1 MLKLSRKTLYAVE
14 AVVDIA
20 YNARSEPVQSKEI
33 TRRQGIPQ
41 RYLEQVMQQLVRAGI
56 LKGVRGPRGGY
67 LLAKERRR
75 VTVGEIVRTIAE
87 MDSEADSNGY
97 SSESP
102 MGTKVI
108 KPLLDD
114 VEKGMMDAL
123 DSVTIDDMCVRASS
137 SEVPRDSRDRLD
149 FTI

>member
-1 MLKLSRKTLYAVE
+1 MLKLSRKTLYALE

-20 YNARSEPVQSKEI
+20 YNARAEPVQSKEI

-56 LKGVRGPRGGY
+56 LRGVRGPRGGY

-75 VTVGEIVRTIAE
+75 VTLGEIVRTIAALE
-87 MDSEADSNGY
+87 HETESNGY
-97 SSESP
+97 ASESSL
-102 MGTKVI
+102 GQRVI
-108 KPLLDD
+108 EPLLDD
-114 VEKGMMDAL
+114 IQQEMMDRL
-123 DSVTIDDMCVRASS
+123 DAVTIDDMCSQASHNR
-137 SEVPRDSRDRLD
+137 VPRETGNKLD